1 MCKQTDAHS
10 LRNTQV
16 DTHPQN
22 HMYTEMHTA
31 DIHRRKHTDRPTP
44 PPKGWHVE
52 TDTTWTHTHIQT
64 PENALRQTPALTH
77 DTRTQAHSLPQ
88 RLPLP
93 QDSAPGLP
101 GAGGGAR
108 MVRSR
113 APRCLHSPGTL
124 TGPTGMTGPDTPG
137 RAPPTRNQ
145 QPNNAATIAPPP
157 RLCRLLCGPGGGER
171 GQRGAL
177 AQCAVA
183 GPAPPN
189 PTEGGLQAAPESK

>member
-1 MCKQTDAHS
+1 MPVGHRRRRPRDD
-10 LRNTQV
+10 V
-16 DTHPQN
+16 DTVLYHGSLAP
-22 HMYTEMHTA
+22 YTHTPSVL
-31 DIHRRKHTDRPTP
+31 HTPS
-44 PPKGWHVE
+44 H